1 MVFLPLCYAAPIAYY
16 YYLVNF
22 DCEVEIFANYTK
34 QTLANRCYIATS
46 QGVQGLII
54 PIEKPQEKCLIKEIK
69 ISNHSDW
76 QTLHW
81 RAIKTAYNSTPFFDF
96 YADELVKLYEKK
108 FDFLVDFNINLQ
120 IVIKNL
126 LHYDNINFSLSNNY
140 EKMINKND
148 LDLRNLF
155 LNKKNFV
162 NLPFNLKEYYQIFSD
177 KFGFQKNLSIFDLIF
192 NLGNESRIYLKN
204 INI

>member
-16 YYLVNF
+16 CYLVNF

-46 QGVQGLII
+46 QGVQSLII
-54 PIEKPQEKCLIKEIK
+54 PVERPKEKCLIKDIK

-96 YADELVKLYEKK
+96 YADELIKLYKK
-108 FDFLVDFNINLQ
+108 KTDFLLDFDVNLQ

-126 LHYDNINFSLSNNY
+126 LHYQNVNFLLSNNY
-140 EKMINKND
+140 KNIINKND
-148 LDLRNLF
+148 LDLRNL
-155 LNKKNFV
+155 LLSKKKNV
-162 NLPFNLKEYYQIFSD
+162 NLPFILKEYYQVFSD
-177 KFGFQKNLSIFDLIF
+177 KFGFQENLSIFDLLF
-192 NLGNESRIYLKN
+192 NMGNESRIYLKV
-204 INI
+204 